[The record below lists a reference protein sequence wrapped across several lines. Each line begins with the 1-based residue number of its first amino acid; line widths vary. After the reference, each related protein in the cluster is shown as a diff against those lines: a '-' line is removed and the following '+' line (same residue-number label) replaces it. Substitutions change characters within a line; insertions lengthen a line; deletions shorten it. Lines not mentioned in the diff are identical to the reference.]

1 MSKIYPKKEVNMAN
15 CKELYLFLFNKITDA
30 VNELESRNYGRVRDI
45 LLSAQQEAEE
55 MYLQDK

>member
-1 MSKIYPKKEVNMAN
+1 MDCYEKM
-15 CKELYLFLFNKITDA
+15 YLFLFNKIT